1 MGLGIVSVEGSY
13 LKSSCASPFYLCVSM
28 ATLEQSSLS
37 SQLAW
42 TTKYVVSHQPVSLLL
57 SSELF
62 MILFPPTA
70 THRYNSPD
78 LVCLVYS

>member
-1 MGLGIVSVEGSY
+1 MELGIVSVEGSY

-42 TTKYVVSHQPVSLLL
+42 TTKYVVSHQSVTFLRALYDSF
-57 SSELF
+57 SSHCNTE
-62 MILFPPTA
+62 I
-70 THRYNSPD
+70 R
-78 LVCLVYS
+78 